1 MPGSDWRFL
10 YRALSQYDTG
20 YRVYNQSESHSG
32 SIILET
38 FLSVFIILFTFQ
50 ITGTIKNM
58 ILVYLANKKLDV
70 VGHTMTEEIESSL
83 SDTNA

>member
-1 MPGSDWRFL
+1 MSRSKPIKNGL
-10 YRALSQYDTG
+10 
-20 YRVYNQSESHSG
+20 RVYNQSESDSG
-32 SIILET
+32 SIILKT
-38 FLSVFIILFTFQ
+38 VQSVFIILFTFQ

>member
-1 MPGSDWRFL
+1 
-10 YRALSQYDTG
+10 
-20 YRVYNQSESHSG
+20 
-32 SIILET
+32 
-38 FLSVFIILFTFQ
+38 
-50 ITGTIKNM
+50 M